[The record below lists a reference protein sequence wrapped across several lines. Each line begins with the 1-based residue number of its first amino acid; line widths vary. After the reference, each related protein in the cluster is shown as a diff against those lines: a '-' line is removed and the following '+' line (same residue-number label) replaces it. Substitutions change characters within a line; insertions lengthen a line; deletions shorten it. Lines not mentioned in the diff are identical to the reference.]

1 MKAWLQRMCFTCAV
15 DKYFCISH
23 FYSFL
28 QSKTSSKRIELIEK
42 ENKIE
47 MRLQQPAAKPVDE
60 VQEVDYTEVSA
71 GAGAETKQQ
80 SIPGF

>member
-1 MKAWLQRMCFTCAV
+1 
-15 DKYFCISH
+15 
-23 FYSFL
+23 
-28 QSKTSSKRIELIEK
+28 
-42 ENKIE
+42 

-71 GAGAETKQQ
+71 GAETKQQ